1 VTLIFFL
8 LVGRTL
14 DHAMR
19 DKARSAV
26 LGLTRMTPA
35 GRMQSARMDRAL
47 RPPRMSRWVMSSSSR
62 QRACSAGWS
71 CPCGGEGDLD
81 TAAVTGEGD
90 AGAGTTGKHARF
102 GHAESSMVRLKVRVT
117 NSHAGSFYPKWCE

>member
-1 VTLIFFL
+1 
-8 LVGRTL
+8 
-14 DHAMR
+14 MR

-35 GRMQSARMDRAL
+35 GANVIGTDGSRAF
-47 RPPRMSRWVMSSSSR
+47 RPLEDVSVGDVILVAPGERVPLDGLVL
-62 QRACSAGWS
+62 A
-71 CPCGGEGDLD
+71 GEGDLD

-102 GHAESSMVRLKVRVT
+102 GHAESQWF
-117 NSHAGSFYPKWCE
+117 GSRCV